1 MPSFTFSIVS
11 KEPTKRK
18 SNVNSHKVIESNL
31 SAVVKS
37 TADGLFFV
45 TINDIDYT
53 ISNDSYNCA
62 GKRMVYFLDVIKNR
76 VIQYIR
82 PDGNIE
88 NCGMYIPF
96 IPGNTVI
103 GYIFTN
109 ILTKKIE
116 FHVKRV
122 DTDVRDDIEQKRF
135 FIEHIQTIK
144 DGINVRLK
152 GIRSE

>member
-11 KEPTKRK
+11 KEPVKRK

-53 ISNDSYNCA
+53 ISNDSYSCL
-62 GKRMVYFLDVIKNR
+62 GKRMVYFLDVRKNR
-76 VIQYIR
+76 VMQYIR

-135 FIEHIQTIK
+135 FIEHIKTIK
-144 DGINVRLK
+144 DSINVRLK

>member
-11 KEPTKRK
+11 KEPVKRK

-62 GKRMVYFLDVIKNR
+62 GKRFVYFLDIIKNR
-76 VIQYIR
+76 VMRYIR

-96 IPGNTVI
+96 IPGNTVT
-103 GYIFTN
+103 GYIFN
-109 ILTKKIE
+109 NVLTKKIE

>member
-1 MPSFTFSIVS
+1 
-11 KEPTKRK
+11 
-18 SNVNSHKVIESNL
+18 
-31 SAVVKS
+31 
-37 TADGLFFV
+37 
-45 TINDIDYT
+45 
-53 ISNDSYNCA
+53 
-62 GKRMVYFLDVIKNR
+62 MVYFLDVIKNR

-96 IPGNTVI
+96 IPGNTVT

-122 DTDVRDDIEQKRF
+122 DTDVIDDIEQKRF
-135 FIEHIQTIK
+135 FIKNIKTIK
-144 DGINVRLK
+144 DSINVRLK
-152 GIRSE
+152 GIGSE

>member
-11 KEPTKRK
+11 KEPVKRK
-18 SNVNSHKVIESNL
+18 SNVNSHKVIENNL

-53 ISNDSYNCA
+53 ISNDSYNCSS
-62 GKRMVYFLDVIKNR
+62 KRMVYFLDVIKN
-76 VIQYIR
+76 IR

-96 IPGNTVI
+96 IPGNTVT
-103 GYIFTN
+103 GYTFHNVLTN
-109 ILTKKIE
+109 KTE

-122 DTDVRDDIEQKRF
+122 DTDIRDDIEQKRF
-135 FIEHIQTIK
+135 FIEHIKTIK
-144 DGINVRLK
+144 DSINVRLK